1 MCRLIGAQGVIVS
14 MAMLSVFSV
23 FAQSASSKSAPVS
36 RNPAKISSA
45 VQQDPG
51 EKAFQANCGRCHKPP
66 DQLSPRISGTV
77 VRHMRVRAS
86 LSAADERAI
95 LRFLAP

>member
-1 MCRLIGAQGVIVS
+1 MSTAVGGLMMLC
-14 MAMLSVFSV
+14 MAMLLGVPV
-23 FAQSASSKSAPVS
+23 TAQTTSSKDAPS
-36 RNPAKISSA
+36 NAHLAKKPAT

-51 EKAFQANCGRCHKPP
+51 ERAFQANCGRCHKPP
-66 DQLSPRISGTV
+66 EQLSPRISGTV

-86 LSAADERAI
+86 LSAADEKAI

>member
-1 MCRLIGAQGVIVS
+1 MSRAVRTQMMLAIMTLAISMIAQT
-14 MAMLSVFSV
+14 
-23 FAQSASSKSAPVS
+23 ASNKDAPS
-36 RNPAKISSA
+36 NAPPTKKQAA

-51 EKAFQANCGRCHKPP
+51 ERAFQANCGRCHKPP
-66 DQLSPRISGTV
+66 EQLSHRISGTV

-86 LSAADERAI
+86 LSAADEKAI